1 MLLLQGGFNWQPAH
15 LISPLRV
22 AAAGFAYKQFPG
34 RSKEE
39 YRTDPDAVPKDG
51 LVFAGLISLV
61 DPPKPGVP
69 EAIAECRDAFI
80 RVTMVTGERT
90 LQQ

>member
-1 MLLLQGGFNWQPAH
+1 VPVLTALALLLCDC
-15 LISPLRV
+15 L
-22 AAAGFAYKQFPG
+22 AGFAYKQFAG

-39 YRTDPDAVPKDG
+39 YRTNPDAVPKDG

-80 RVTMVTGERT
+80 RVTMVTGESGAEVAQRSS
-90 LQQ
+90 